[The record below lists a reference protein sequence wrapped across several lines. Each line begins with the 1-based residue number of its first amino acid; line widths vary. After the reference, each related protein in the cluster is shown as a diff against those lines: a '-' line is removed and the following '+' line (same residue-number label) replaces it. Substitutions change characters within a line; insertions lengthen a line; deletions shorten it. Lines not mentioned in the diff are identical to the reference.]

1 MDKMRV
7 KKALLI
13 NPPSGLYIREDRC
26 QVPVEG
32 LSATAL
38 RPPIDLAYISSVL
51 HRAGV
56 ECMIR
61 DYPAEHK
68 GWDSLRRDIK
78 IFRPDMLVIS
88 VTTPTLNIDMKACD
102 LAKEIKPEIITVA
115 KGAHFIVN
123 SREVLETYKNLDVI
137 IRNEPEAIIGELV
150 RADDF
155 SKVLGISYR
164 TRDRIEE
171 NPSQG
176 FIEDLDS
183 IPFPNRGLLRNE
195 LYIRPDTGQV
205 QTTIQA
211 NRGCPI
217 GCIYCLAQPVSGNR
231 IRARSPKNIVD
242 EIEDCVGNYGI
253 RNFFFRGDTFTWD
266 KRWIIQVCKE
276 ILDRN
281 LRINWV
287 CNSRVDTIDD
297 ERLKWMKRSGC
308 WLVSLGIESGSQD
321 ILDRIK
327 KGIRLNQAREA
338 VKCCE
343 RYRVKTFLFFMIG
356 FPWDSK
362 KTIKE
367 SIDFAKELDGDYYE
381 VHIAVPFPGTELY
394 KIVREKGLLIGE
406 SSFSYDHSRPAL
418 KTLYLSTQDLEKWR
432 KKFLRALY
440 LSPMYMY
447 RTLKSCKSPRI
458 LLNHLIYGMNKFSG
472 IMFKS

>member
-38 RPPIDLAYISSVL
+38 RPPIDLAYMSSVL
-51 HRAGV
+51 QSQGV
-56 ECMIR
+56 ECRIR
-61 DYPAEHK
+61 DYPAERKH
-68 GWDSLRRDIK
+68 WDSLRREIE
-78 IFRPDMLVIS
+78 IFQPDMLVIS
-88 VTTPTLNIDMKACD
+88 VTTPTLSIDMRACD

-123 SREVLETYKNLDVI
+123 SREVLERYKGLDVI
-137 IRNEPEAIIGELV
+137 IRNEPESIMGELIV
-150 RADDF
+150 ADDF
-155 SKVLGISYR
+155 SRVSGISYR
-164 TRDRIEE
+164 KGGRIEE
-171 NPSQG
+171 NPSGG
-176 FIEDLDS
+176 FIDNLDS
-183 IPFPNRGLLRNE
+183 IPFPDRGLLRNE

-231 IRARSPKNIVD
+231 IRARSPKSIVA

-266 KRWIIQVCKE
+266 KRWVIQVCKE
-276 ILDRN
+276 ILDRD
-281 LRINWV
+281 LKISWV

-297 ERLKWMKRSGC
+297 ERLRWMKQSGC
-308 WLVSLGIESGSQD
+308 WLISLGIESGSQD

-338 VKCCE
+338 VKSCR
-343 RYRVKTFLFFMIG
+343 RYGIKTFLFFMIG
-356 FPWDSK
+356 FPWDSRE
-362 KTIKE
+362 TIKE
-367 SIDFAKELDGDYYE
+367 SINFAKELNGDYYE

-394 KIVREKGLLIGE
+394 RIVKERDLLIGE
-406 SSFSYDHSRPAL
+406 GSFSYDHSRPAL
-418 KTLYLSTQDLEKWR
+418 KTLYLSSQDLERWR
-432 KKFLRALY
+432 KRFLKAIY
-440 LSPMYMY
+440 LSPGYMY
-447 RTLKSCKSPRI
+447 RTLRSCKSPRI
-458 LLNHLIYGMNKFSG
+458 LLNHIKYGIEKFTNIIFES
-472 IMFKS
+472 